1 MVMILPALIAGGAAL
16 AGGWMAN
23 RGRTKEASKDRS
35 FQERMR
41 NTEWQAAV
49 ADMEKAGIN
58 PAVAYS
64 QGGAS
69 SPSGAM
75 AQQEDVV
82 GPAVSSALQARH
94 QREQFKL
101 MEEQG
106 KAAAASAALS
116 GAQQKKAAAEATSAR
131 RTAEMDT
138 AKWTYYFDS
147 NGDAKA
153 PLKELLKAEH
163 GASMANSARSV
174 TDLEMA
180 RFRIPEQQALAELY
194 KTLGAGGK
202 GGQIGSQIL
211 LPILLQMMRGRR

>member
-1 MVMILPALIAGGAAL
+1 MVLPALIAGGAAL
-16 AGGWMAN
+16 AGGYLAN
-23 RGRTKEASKDRS
+23 RSRRKEADKDRS

-138 AKWTYYFDS
+138 AKWSYYFDADG
-147 NGDAKA
+147 NAKG
-153 PLKELLKAEH
+153 PLKELLRAEH

-180 RFRIPEQQALAELY
+180 KFRIPEQQALAKLY
-194 KTLGAGGK
+194 ESLGAGGK
-202 GGQIGSQIL
+202 GGMIGTQLL